1 MSDVKEDIINI
12 LSNKYNLSKVEIK
25 EIVDSQFSFV
35 RDTMKDG
42 KFNSVR
48 LPYFGIF
55 KPILRGR
62 NGINRFLKPE
72 E

>member
-12 LSNKYNLSKVEIK
+12 LSNKYNLSKIEIK

-62 NGINRFLKPE
+62 NGINRFLKQE